1 MDWKLL
7 LLIEHIIIYWTYS
20 YYLLYKNK
28 IDNKYYIPN
37 KKILCNIL
45 TNQIIGSLPFYFFDI
60 QFIIFPIHIINLY
73 TIYVILLDMFI
84 LSIFQCIY
92 FYILHRLFH
101 LNFLYKNIHYIH
113 HKNYI
118 TLPYSALNCHI
129 IEHIFINIMSL
140 FIGTKFWSCHQ
151 NSFIVWIWYAT
162 ITSVYTHSNIIR
174 EKNPMRHDFHHLL
187 KNVNYGSGYEFMDKL
202 FGTFHKI

>member
-1 MDWKLL
+1 MDWKLI

-20 YYLLYKNK
+20 YYLLYKNN

-60 QFIIFPIHIINLY
+60 QFINYPIHIINLY
-73 TIYVILLDMFI
+73 NIYIILLDMFI
-84 LSIFQCIY
+84 LSIFQSIY

-101 LNFLYKNIHYIH
+101 LKIFYMNFHCIH

-118 TLPYSALNCHI
+118 TLPYSAVSCHI
-129 IEHIFINIMSL
+129 IEHIFINIIHHFL
-140 FIGTKFWSCHQ
+140 F
-151 NSFIVWIWYAT
+151 
-162 ITSVYTHSNIIR
+162 R
-174 EKNPMRHDFHHLL
+174 
-187 KNVNYGSGYEFMDKL
+187 
-202 FGTFHKI
+202 

>member
-1 MDWKLL
+1 MDWKLI

-28 IDNKYYIPN
+28 IDNKYYVPD
-37 KKILCNIL
+37 KTILFNIL
-45 TNQIIGSLPFYFFDI
+45 TNQIIGTLSFCFFDI
-60 QFIIFPIHIINLY
+60 KYIISPIQTINLY
-73 TIYVILLDMFI
+73 TIYIILLDMFI
-84 LSIFQCIY
+84 LSIFQSIY

-101 LNFLYKNIHYIH
+101 LKIFYMNFHCIH

-118 TLPYSALNCHI
+118 TVPYSAINCHI
-129 IEHIFINIMSL
+129 IEHIFINIMSVL
-140 FIGTKFWSCHQ
+140 IGTKFWLCHQ
-151 NSFIVWIWYAT
+151 NSLIIWVWYAT

-187 KNVNYGSGYEFMDKL
+187 KNVNYGSGYEFMDKF
-202 FGTFHKI
+202 FGTYYKE